1 MNIDALLPLFL
12 KGNTSNPEMLK
23 ILSAIKCGDK
33 SKAIEALLPKD
44 KNSEQLF
51 NILKM
56 TGNDNNKPSNGGLG
70 AIEGIASN
78 EILGIMVKYYS
89 L

>member
-33 SKAIEALLPKD
+33 NKAIEALLPKD
-44 KNSEQLF
+44 KNNEQLL

-56 TGNDNNKPSNGGLG
+56 DDKKPSNGGLG

-89 L
+89 FF

>member
-1 MNIDALLPLFL
+1 MNIDALLPLFM
-12 KGNTSNPEMLK
+12 KGNTSNAEMLK
-23 ILSAIKCGDK
+23 ILSAIKSGDK
-33 SKAIEALLPKD
+33 SKAIEALIPKD
-44 KNSEQLF
+44 KNNEQLL

-56 TGNDNNKPSNGGLG
+56 TDSNKKPSYGGLG

-78 EILGIMVKYYS
+78 EILGILVKYYS

>member
-33 SKAIEALLPKD
+33 NKAIEALLPKD
-44 KNSEQLF
+44 KNNEQLL

-56 TGNDNNKPSNGGLG
+56 TGENKKPSNDGLG

-89 L
+89 F